1 MKPRNLLR
9 FAGPALFGGLLLV
22 VTPAAFAQSASTY
35 VASASEK
42 YRMGDFDSA
51 IEDYTK
57 ALDLNSSYLGAYN
70 GRGLAKSHQGNFDG
84 AIADFSAAIKLKP
97 AFTEAYFNRGN
108 AAFLQG
114 NMDMAIAD
122 YSKVIELKPD
132 HGQAYFHRALAR
144 DCETN
149 YDGAASDY
157 AKAKELQPGNGEA
170 NSSIAVHAALLAKRT
185 GDDVNAQLKPAVGWS
200 DAWSKGL
207 ASFLS
212 GKISEDQLLSLA
224 GRAEGDVQTRQ
235 QCEAWY
241 FIGMTKLIAGNKV
254 AAKADFQKAFDASGP
269 SLIVHRLARVE
280 LDRS

>member
-9 FAGPALFGGLLLV
+9 LAGPALFGGLLLV

-108 AAFLQG
+108 AALLQG

-122 YSKVIELKPD
+122 FSKVIELKPD
-132 HGQAYFHRALAR
+132 HGLAYFHRGLAR

-149 YDGAASDY
+149 YDGATGDY
-157 AKAKELQPGNGEA
+157 AKAQELLAGNSEA
-170 NSSIAVHAALLAKRT
+170 SSSIAVHAALVAQRT
-185 GDDVNAQLKPAVGWS
+185 GGDVTASLKPAAGGS
-200 DAWSKGL
+200 DVWNKRV
-207 ASFLS
+207 ASFIA
-212 GKISEDQLLSLA
+212 GKISEGQLLSFA
-224 GRAEGDVQTRQ
+224 NQAEGDVQNRQ
-235 QCEAWY
+235 QCEAQY
-241 FIGMTKLIAGNKV
+241 FIGMTKLIAGNKA